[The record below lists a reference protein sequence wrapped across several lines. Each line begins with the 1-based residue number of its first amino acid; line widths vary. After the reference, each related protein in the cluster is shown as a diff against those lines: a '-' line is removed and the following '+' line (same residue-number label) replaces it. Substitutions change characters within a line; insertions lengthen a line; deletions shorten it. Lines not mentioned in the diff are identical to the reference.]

1 MKEDCLVTFAYAKVN
16 LGLAVREKRQDGY
29 HELQSVMQTI
39 GLYDTIKLSL
49 TGCEIECICGGLSG
63 PKNLAYQAAER
74 FIGGLN
80 LEKGIRIEIK
90 KKIPIQAGLAGGSSD
105 AAATL
110 RGLNHLLNKPYSQEE
125 LLELANQLGSDVA
138 FCLQGGTQ
146 WAEGRGERLFALPAA
161 PEMDIILVKPWQG
174 INTGESYRRFD
185 QLGKEHPLNL
195 ETWQEALSALS
206 IERIASLL
214 SNDLEIGS
222 QSILPE
228 IADIKKDLRE
238 AGCYNALMS
247 GSGSA
252 VFGIAR
258 SETQARD
265 IALSF
270 KNKGYSVWVTKTIT
284 PNLSQELKQ
293 SFFGRGDYSWRES

>member
-1 MKEDCLVTFAYAKVN
+1 MKEDNLVTFAYAKIN

-29 HELQSVMQTI
+29 HELQTVMQTV
-39 GLYDTIKLSL
+39 GLYDKVKLTI
-49 TGCEIECICGGLSG
+49 TGYEIECICGGLSG

-74 FIGGLN
+74 FMKGLD
-80 LEKGIRIEIK
+80 LKRGVRIEIK

-105 AAATL
+105 AAAVL
-110 RGLNHLLNKPYSQEE
+110 RGLNHLLNTPYSQEE

-146 WAEGRGERLFALPAA
+146 WAEGRGEKLFALPAA

-185 QLGKEHPLNL
+185 QLGKEHSLNF
-195 ETWQEALSALS
+195 EVWQEALSSLS
-206 IERIASLL
+206 IERVALLL

-228 IADIKKDLRE
+228 IADVKKSLME

-258 SETQARD
+258 SEAQAQD
-265 IALSF
+265 IAVSF

-284 PNLSQELKQ
+284 PNLNQ
-293 SFFGRGDYSWRES
+293 

>member
-1 MKEDCLVTFAYAKVN
+1 MKEDCLVAFAYAKIN
-16 LGLAVREKRQDGY
+16 LGLTVREKRPDGY
-29 HELQSVMQTI
+29 HELQTVMQTI
-39 GLYDTIKLSL
+39 GLYDTVKLSL
-49 TGCEIECICGGLSG
+49 AGCEIKCICGGLSG

-74 FIGGLN
+74 FMKGLN
-80 LEKGIRIEIK
+80 LHKGVRIEIK

-105 AAATL
+105 AAAVL

-146 WAEGRGERLFALPAA
+146 WAEGRGEKLFALPAA

-174 INTGESYRRFD
+174 INTGESYHRFD
-185 QLGKEHPLNL
+185 QLGKEHPLNF
-195 ETWQEALSALS
+195 EAWQEALSSLS

-222 QSILPE
+222 QSLLPE
-228 IADIKKDLRE
+228 IADVKKGLME

-252 VFGIAR
+252 VFGIAH
-258 SETQARD
+258 SAAQAQD

-284 PNLSQELKQ
+284 PNLSQELK
-293 SFFGRGDYSWRES
+293 